1 MSATISTLAHAFAA
15 AGVQSA
21 ADAVL
26 ERRRNDIM
34 ATVGICLAL
43 RAMDEEGDVYLAKLG
58 EVPSDLLTTAIITAL
73 DEGKSLDEATA
84 AVIAAME
91 GD

>member
-1 MSATISTLAHAFAA
+1 MSAIISTLTHAFTA
-15 AGVQSA
+15 AGAKSA
-21 ADAVL
+21 ADVVL

-34 ATVGICLAL
+34 AAVGICLAL
-43 RAMDEEGDVYLAKLG
+43 RAMDDENLAKLG
-58 EVPSDLLTTAIITAL
+58 ESPPDLITTAIINAI

-84 AVIAAME
+84 AMIAAME

>member
-1 MSATISTLAHAFAA
+1 ML
-15 AGVQSA
+15 
-21 ADAVL
+21 D
-26 ERRRNDIM
+26 RRRNDIM

-43 RAMDEEGDVYLAKLG
+43 RAMAEEGDVHLANLG
-58 EVPSDLLTTAIITAL
+58 EVPSDLITTAIITAL
-73 DEGKSLDEATA
+73 DEGRSLDEATA